1 MKTEIDVYGN
11 QLLLVGDG
19 RQLQIVKTTKMNEF
33 CLFLLTTEK
42 MKQKVENRWPPFCRI
57 FNVSVEPL
65 LLVNKLLSKTK
76 RHYPH

>member
-19 RQLQIVKTTKMNEF
+19 RQLQIVKTTKINEF

-42 MKQKVENRWPPFCRI
+42 MKQSVENRWPPSCKI
-57 FNVSVEPL
+57 FNVSVEQL
-65 LLVNKLLSKTK
+65 LLINKLLSKTK
-76 RHYPH
+76 